1 MKKKGRA
8 YIATGSSIL
17 LAVGFGILLFLSCT
31 YGIRSAG
38 LILAIVSIIAFLVR
52 VGLYLIEIGE
62 NDLREN
68 KNGSNSN
75 RR

>member
-8 YIATGSSIL
+8 YIAMGSSVL
-17 LAVGFGILLFLSCT
+17 LAVSFVILLFLSCT

-62 NDLREN
+62 NDLRES